1 MKRVTIDPGHA
12 PGNVNKGP
20 TGYYEYA
27 GMWKLSNFLKN
38 ALIRCGVDARLTR
51 TENEDPSLQERGN
64 RSSGTDVF
72 ISEHSNAANGQARGV
87 ECFHS
92 VRIASDKVWAGRLSA
107 AVSALMKNSDRGA
120 KTRESTTTKGY
131 DYYGV
136 IRSAVAA
143 GTPHVFL
150 IENGFHDNAT
160 DEAFLKVDSNLENI
174 AETQA
179 KILCELLDV
188 SYVGKDEA
196 PQPAPKEGLY
206 RVRTTWEDAGSQV
219 GAYRVLENAKT
230 ECDKYPG
237 YGVFD
242 ESGNKVYP
250 LPSPAPEQP
259 KEEQGT
265 LIMGHTEATVAQMV
279 SYALK
284 GNSAPLLPN
293 CTIQELAQIFIE
305 EAETEGVRAD
315 IAWAQSLKE
324 TGYFRYGGIVLPE
337 QNNYAGIGALNNNS
351 KGDAAVFESPRIGV
365 RAQIQHL
372 KAYAS
377 TEALKGECVDPRFHL
392 VKRGSSKYAEWLG
405 YEDNPNGAGWAW
417 PGKGYG
423 YDIIKILKSI
433 LQEPKETEEKPA
445 DDGVPQWQR
454 EALKKLVKNKV
465 INTPEVWEN
474 RLGETITIG
483 EVMGI
488 IANML

>member
-1 MKRVTIDPGHA
+1 MIKIQKKLIKYNFSKGNNPKYIVVHDTGNPNKGADAEAHYKYFNGGNRNASAHYFVDDHSIIQTVEDSDASWHCGDGKGKYGITNYNSIGIEICINSDGDYDKAVQSTIELVELLMKRHNI
-12 PGNVNKGP
+12 
-20 TGYYEYA
+20 
-27 GMWKLSNFLKN
+27 
-38 ALIRCGVDARLTR
+38 
-51 TENEDPSLQERGN
+51 SL
-64 RSSGTDVF
+64 
-72 ISEHSNAANGQARGV
+72 
-87 ECFHS
+87 
-92 VRIASDKVWAGRLSA
+92 DKVVRHYDASRKNCPGTMSSNNWAKWYWFKKQL
-107 AVSALMKNSDRGA
+107 K
-120 KTRESTTTKGY
+120 
-131 DYYGV
+131 
-136 IRSAVAA
+136 
-143 GTPHVFL
+143 
-150 IENGFHDNAT
+150 DNAN
-160 DEAFLKVDSNLENI
+160 EV
-174 AETQA
+174 
-179 KILCELLDV
+179 
-188 SYVGKDEA
+188 

-206 RVRTTWEDAGSQV
+206 RVRASWEDAGSQV

-230 ECDKYPG
+230 ECDKHPG

-324 TGYFRYGGIVLPE
+324 TGYFKYGGIVLPE

-423 YDIIKILKSI
+423 YDIVKILNSI